1 MQQHNPVHM
10 KPKQASIIL
19 LLVIIG
25 FQVANGYQLMFMPL
39 SERTHMLV
47 HLKLATV
54 LAQRGHS
61 IHFVTADCHQSFA
74 EQTAAQIAPDAT
86 IQFVTYR
93 MDCSYHEHEKAA
105 ARLLRPLGEVRAIYR
120 NVVGRA
126 DDVLSQAA
134 LLQQLSALAP
144 QTDLL
149 VSDIFSFGMLL
160 AAKLN
165 LSHIDIDVGT
175 AGSLWEP
182 VLYGAEAG
190 ASYIPA
196 VGSFFPTTGM
206 QLWQRAAN
214 LVMTTVIRTLIR
226 AAFWYPDSSLQ
237 HVVRKH
243 SIPIQWPYTHPLM
256 VLVNSN
262 FATEPPRA
270 VPPNI
275 QYIGP
280 ILPEPA
286 QALPENLESF
296 LSASGTSGAVLVS
309 FGGTLQAPLSAS
321 KALVNAMSALQPVRF
336 VWKVSKSHQEAL
348 AAATNVTQLPNV
360 FLSDWLPQNDLLGHS
375 KVRAFVTQ
383 GGYLSMGEAAYH
395 GVPILGLPFI
405 PGQAELIR
413 FAFDQGRALYVPTK
427 GLEQGDIAPT
437 VQALQ
442 QLLQDSSYTAAAQV
456 VSRRLKAVQRP
467 YKEQAAD
474 WVEYAAAVKDD
485 GPFLYPVKLQQQWY
499 QQAMLDVLLLYAAV
513 AAVAALLGRQMLRLL
528 VGSNQQQQQQQR
540 HLRAAG
546 VLGGADLGSQS
557 SFTAS
562 SSSSGGSSDRG
573 KGGRRHK
580 AAGAVAHVTLLAAK
594 GAAARKLL

>member
-1 MQQHNPVHM
+1 MQQHNPVQM

-19 LLVIIG
+19 LTIVITLNL
-25 FQVANGYQLMFMPL
+25 ANGYQLMFMPL

-61 IHFVTADCHQSFA
+61 IHFITADCHQAFA
-74 EQTAAQIAPDAT
+74 EQKAAQMAPNAT
-86 IQFVTYR
+86 VQFVTYS

-105 ARLLRPLGEVRAIYR
+105 ARLLSPLGEVKAIYR
-120 NVVGRA
+120 NVVGRS
-126 DDVLSQAA
+126 DDLLSQPAVM
-134 LLQQLSALAP
+134 QQLSALAP
-144 QTDLL
+144 KTDLL

-165 LSHIDIDVGT
+165 LAHIDIDVGT

-182 VLYGAEAG
+182 DLYGAETG

-214 LVMTTVIRTLIR
+214 LIMTTVIRTLIR
-226 AAFWYPDSSLQ
+226 AAFWYPGSSLQ

-243 SIPIQWPYTHPLM
+243 SIPLQWPYTHPLM
-256 VLVNSN
+256 LLVNSN

-275 QYIGP
+275 HYIGP

-286 QALPENLESF
+286 QALPEDLEAF
-296 LSASGTSGAVLVS
+296 LSASGSSGAVLVS
-309 FGGTLQAPLSAS
+309 FGGTLQAPLAAS
-321 KALVNAMSALQPVRF
+321 KALVSAMSALQPIRF
-336 VWKVSKSHQEAL
+336 VWKVSKTDQEAL
-348 AAATNVTQLPNV
+348 AAATNVTQLFNV
-360 FLSDWLPQNDLLGHS
+360 FLSDWLPQNDLLGHPQ
-375 KVRAFVTQ
+375 VRVFVTQ

-413 FAFDQGRALYVPTK
+413 FAFDQGRALFVPTK
-427 GLEQGDIAPT
+427 GLEQGSTAPT

-442 QLLQDSSYTAAAQV
+442 QLLQDSSYAAAAQV
-456 VSRRLKAVQRP
+456 VSRRLKAAQRP

-485 GPFLYPVKLQQQWY
+485 GPFLYPVKLQQQWF
-499 QQAMLDVLLLYAAV
+499 QQAMLDVLLLYAV
-513 AAVAALLGRQMLRLL
+513 ATAAAALLVLQLLRLL
-528 VGSNQQQQQQQR
+528 VGSVQQR
-540 HLRAAG
+540 RRRHLHAAG
-546 VLGGADLGSQS
+546 VPGGAGLRSQS
-557 SFTAS
+557 SFTGS
-562 SSSSGGSSDRG
+562 SSSNSGRSNRS
-573 KGGRRHK
+573 KGGRRSK
-580 AAGAVAHVTLLAAK
+580 AAGAVAHVTLLTTK
-594 GAAARKLL
+594 GAARKVS